1 MSMTGGF
8 DLGAMGDKLNWLAD
22 DLRRQAD
29 QLRQAVDTSDQGSYP
44 ASSPDGLVRVT
55 VSGRRRV
62 TAVDISPHALREDP
76 DTLDRL
82 LTATLNDALSRARA
96 GAHEALLDNLPP
108 GWRADI
114 ETAVDTRVDDARRE
128 ADR

>member
-22 DLRRQAD
+22 DLRQQAD
-29 QLRQAVDTSDQGSYP
+29 QLRQAVDSSQEGSYS

-62 TAVDISPHALREDP
+62 TSVDISPHALREDP

-82 LTATLNDALSRARA
+82 LTATLNDALSQARS
-96 GAHEALLDNLPP
+96 GAQEALLDNLPP
-108 GWRADI
+108 AWQTSMRTSI
-114 ETAVDTRVDDARRE
+114 ETTVDDARRE